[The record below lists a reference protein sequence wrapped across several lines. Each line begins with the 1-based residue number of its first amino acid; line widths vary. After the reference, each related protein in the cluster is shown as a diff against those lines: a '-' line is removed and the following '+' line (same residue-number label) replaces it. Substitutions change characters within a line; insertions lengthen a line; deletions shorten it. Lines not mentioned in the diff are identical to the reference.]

1 MSELLSCPFCGKSV
15 AVIMDDYGECLER
28 WGDEFDE
35 SGLEAT
41 DYKAVVCSFSD
52 GGCGASGGWRKTEE
66 EAVEAWNRR
75 AHD

>member
-1 MSELLSCPFCGKSV
+1 MSELLPCPFCGKDV
-15 AVIMDDYGECLER
+15 AVIMDDYSECLEL

-41 DYKAVVCSFSD
+41 DCKAVVCSFLD